1 MAKIA
6 SLACIIICMVLLHG
20 DDCHGAQ
27 RGNLEVEARTAY
39 DLQDRD
45 GLSNKSDP
53 YMEVIAIDDGGNSV
67 RKTSSTIQGNYNPLW
82 FEKMDFGQDTW
93 KKIKV
98 RVWDNDLNP
107 DDALSDQITFDVVLG
122 SKWLSIDCYGG
133 GKAYFIYTF
142 K

>member
-1 MAKIA
+1 
-6 SLACIIICMVLLHG
+6 MVLLHG